1 MAFELQIANRRERQ
15 PTGSS
20 DKRPEV
26 FSPATRI
33 EVVGELND
41 RSSRLLTERI
51 DTEIDQHSSAVVVS
65 LDRVTRTQWAAL
77 CRLVSKIQSARK
89 RGVDVRIV
97 RPKPSMRLLLSTIA
111 LADSLAVDIDVPIGA
126 RSVIIG

>member
-1 MAFELQIANRRERQ
+1 MAFELQIANRRERA
-15 PTGSS
+15 PFGAF
-20 DKRPEV
+20 DKRSGA
-26 FSPATRI
+26 FTPATRI

-41 RSSRLLTERI
+41 RSSRLLSERI
-51 DTEIDQHSSAVVVS
+51 DSEIEQHSSALLIS

-77 CRLVSKIQSARK
+77 CRLVSKIQAARK

-97 RPKPSMRLLLSTIA
+97 RPKPSIRLLLSTIA
-111 LADSLAVDIDVPIGA
+111 FSDGIAVDADIPVVA